1 VAFHSLEFQYY
12 LRREVCRGPKREIT
26 REWPFSFLLRAP
38 TSGGLGFFL
47 ILNTQYLILHHT
59 LGNKTVERGC
69 CYSRLPP
76 VLFPGSTSYCFTISS
91 IREPILV
98 RARKIFV
105 LACTVQKHRNHL
117 LSAPASCKFF
127 ALECAS

>member
-1 VAFHSLEFQYY
+1 MIASAQILVDQTGRLAAAMEKKQKVDSL
-12 LRREVCRGPKREIT
+12 
-26 REWPFSFLLRAP
+26 W
-38 TSGGLGFFL
+38 
-47 ILNTQYLILHHT
+47 N
-59 LGNKTVERGC
+59 
-69 CYSRLPP
+69 
-76 VLFPGSTSYCFTISS
+76 

-105 LACTVQKHRNHL
+105 LARTVQKHRNHL

>member
-1 VAFHSLEFQYY
+1 LTVGTAHH
-12 LRREVCRGPKREIT
+12 RDTKDPKDT
-26 REWPFSFLLRAP
+26 LA
-38 TSGGLGFFL
+38 GFFTDHS
-47 ILNTQYLILHHT
+47 NQQH
-59 LGNKTVERGC
+59 KTACQLED
-69 CYSRLPP
+69 SNFLQEEQEDIAS
-76 VLFPGSTSYCFTISS
+76 L